1 MNISLSL
8 FFILL
13 GDRVPVNVLGQQG
26 HLVLREQRYAIV
38 VFRRDTAVL
47 SERRIASVPTR
58 GSSSYRQHSKKT
70 NHQATFIR
78 SARLIDE
85 AHRTY
90 LNGEA
95 PSPFQDDK
103 ASRHLPSNQDHTVS
117 SGPNN
122 KALSSRQNKVL
133 SSIHVDDA
141 TAHLRHDQ
149 SSRNND
155 LIYTTNC

>member
-1 MNISLSL
+1 M
-8 FFILL
+8 
-13 GDRVPVNVLGQQG
+13 NVLGQQG
-26 HLVLREQRYAIV
+26 HLVLQERRYVSV
-38 VFRRDTAVL
+38 VFRRDALVL
-47 SERRIASVPTR
+47 SERWIASVPTSA
-58 GSSSYRQHSKKT
+58 SSSYCQHSKKT
-70 NHQATFIR
+70 NHQATFTCSVR
-78 SARLIDE
+78 PIDE